1 MGAPQTKPKRLKL
14 VVDVSGS
21 MYRFNGHDGR
31 LDREMEA
38 VVMVMEAFHGFQNQI
53 LYDIV
58 GHSGEDYSIK
68 FVESSNPPADNR
80 QRLIVIKVSFL
91 LNNQWKVDD
100 SLTFYSK
107 KQFISLTVKF
117 MTI

>member
-31 LDREMEA
+31 LDRQMEA

-68 FVESSNPPADNR
+68 FVESNNPPADNN
-80 QRLIVIKVSFL
+80 QRLIVIKVSIL
-91 LNNQWKVDD
+91 LNKSMENNNI
-100 SLTFYSK
+100 LLNFLSK
-107 KQFISLTVKF
+107 KYLKNNFFI
-117 MTI
+117 